1 VYVRRG
7 APPQFANPNGSVPAI
22 DPMSLSNIWFLPSW
36 GELARQQKLLA
47 QVAESSNFRS
57 PRRYADIS
65 DAELG
70 QYAGRCALRQA
81 PPVRGSSDWTCA
93 TSSQTRL
100 FLVSPFHFPLMVDPT
115 HYFHDASD
123 AAALTARNMCNM
135 VLLRSHLT
143 NCEQDHASL

>member
-1 VYVRRG
+1 MPVLACGICGQCKRHVLLWVSCG

-70 QYAGRCALRQA
+70 QYAGVFLPGGARCAR
-81 PPVRGSSDWTCA
+81 R
-93 TSSQTRL
+93 
-100 FLVSPFHFPLMVDPT
+100 FLCMGVVTQFAQSVLKFASFSYSPFTFRLW
-115 HYFHDASD
+115 
-123 AAALTARNMCNM
+123 LTPYTISMMRVM
-135 VLLRSHLT
+135 
-143 NCEQDHASL
+143 QQP

>member
-1 VYVRRG
+1 MPELACGICGQSKQHVLLLASCG

-36 GELARQQKLLA
+36 GELAKQQKLLA

-70 QYAGRCALRQA
+70 QYAGVFLPGGARCR
-81 PPVRGSSDWTCA
+81 
-93 TSSQTRL
+93 RL
-100 FLVSPFHFPLMVDPT
+100 FHCMKAMT
-115 HYFHDASD
+115 
-123 AAALTARNMCNM
+123 
-135 VLLRSHLT
+135 
-143 NCEQDHASL
+143 

>member
-1 VYVRRG
+1 VYVSRG

-70 QYAGRCALRQA
+70 QYAGVFLPGGARCARRLLCVEAVTGLAQ
-81 PPVRGSSDWTCA
+81 PVLKLASFLYHPFTF
-93 TSSQTRL
+93 RL
-100 FLVSPFHFPLMVDPT
+100 W
-115 HYFHDASD
+115 
-123 AAALTARNMCNM
+123 LTPHIISMMRVM
-135 VLLRSHLT
+135 
-143 NCEQDHASL
+143 QQP